1 MKNEKNKWVWCGQ
14 DDDDNTTKRVFS
26 ASTMTIKRL
35 QTIRNYVKRHNAQ
48 WFAPYGT
55 SPNGYAYTCG
65 CSHDCCG
72 CVTRNRMT
80 IDFNSKAITILHSV
94 SYNY

>member
-1 MKNEKNKWVWCGQ
+1 MKNEKNKWEWCGT
-14 DDDDNTTKRVFS
+14 DDEDNTTKRVFN

-35 QTIRNYVKRHNAQ
+35 KTIRNYVKRHNAQ
-48 WFAPYGT
+48 WFAPYGI
-55 SPNGYAYTCG
+55 SPNGYAYRCG

-72 CVTRNRMT
+72 CVTRNRMVIEFKST
-80 IDFNSKAITILHSV
+80 AITIFHSV